1 MNIESNGPPYV
12 FRHADMLNRPFDETF
27 RTLQAIDAALQPFLE
42 EGWLTTVD
50 TTNPRAQPR
59 ESALTVVIT
68 GTYPIPTIPNS
79 QNRRYMF
86 YDAPLKELDQ
96 NPLYTPEVSPMAS
109 ATFSSI
115 VGARWVIPRLA
126 RGRILH
132 YVRIA
137 HDKGIAVRITEPI
150 DFPVWLRCVVAP
162 FLSSP

>member
-1 MNIESNGPPYV
+1 VMNIESNGPP
-12 FRHADMLNRPFDETF
+12 
-27 RTLQAIDAALQPFLE
+27 TLQAIDAALQPFLE
-42 EGWLTTVD
+42 EGWLTTVN

-150 DFPVWLRCVVAP
+150 DFPVWLRNLYWQMLLDCGVDWLDVDDLYGAGQ
-162 FLSSP
+162 F